1 MGVVFLFKKHKR
13 TSLLNRTLKNKAT
26 EDQEQFEK
34 ALESKNKQLTLL
46 SLEAA
51 QQTDLFK
58 KIQVS
63 LQQISTKNPE
73 NLEIK
78 KLEKIL
84 TSHSMDQHNWE
95 NFTAYFNE
103 VYIGLFD
110 RLSQSFPPITHKEL
124 RLCALIRLKIPSY
137 EASIILGIS
146 PRSVHQSRYR
156 IRKKMELD
164 PEANIDEF
172 ISSI

>member
-58 KIQVS
+58 KNTGFTPANQHQESGESRDQKIR
-63 LQQISTKNPE
+63 E
-73 NLEIK
+73 N
-78 KLEKIL
+78 
-84 TSHSMDQHNWE
+84 TD
-95 NFTAYFNE
+95 
-103 VYIGLFD
+103 
-110 RLSQSFPPITHKEL
+110 
-124 RLCALIRLKIPSY
+124 
-137 EASIILGIS
+137 
-146 PRSVHQSRYR
+146 
-156 IRKKMELD
+156 
-164 PEANIDEF
+164 
-172 ISSI
+172 